1 MKNNFINILFI
12 LWFILIIFFLFQ
24 QINMTEG
31 FTPKIRSLYNP
42 YIRNFRIYIESFSND
57 YNDNYI
63 IKRLKNIGI
72 Y

>member
-1 MKNNFINILFI
+1 MKLNFINILFI
-12 LWFILIIFFLFQ
+12 LWFILIIFFLYQ
-24 QINMTEG
+24 QINITEG

-42 YIRNFRIYIESFSND
+42 YIRNFRIYIESFSNI

>member
-1 MKNNFINILFI
+1 MKLNFINILFI
-12 LWFILIIFFLFQ
+12 LWFILIIFFLYQ
-24 QINMTEG
+24 QINITEG

-42 YIRNFRIYIESFSND
+42 YIRNFRIYIESFSNV